1 MSVDAAY
8 AADAMDRFMYGGVSV
23 SKEFGTERTQYAGK
37 MLAGK
42 LSQISP
48 NELEEEMSGLRD
60 PVLNTLL
67 IEKGII
73 TEGERVSYS
82 RGTDFN
88 KNVEHHMRVGD
99 LLSYSEYEMIVD
111 RHYTGNK
118 KAQDFHKSRNEYRN
132 YVTLHESLNK

>member
-1 MSVDAAY
+1 
-8 AADAMDRFMYGGVSV
+8 
-23 SKEFGTERTQYAGK
+23 

-88 KNVEHHMRVGD
+88 KNLTDHIKVDDR
-99 LLSYSEYEMIVD
+99 LSKEEYEMLVD
-111 RHYTGNK
+111 RHYTGTVDTNVLQSYK
-118 KAQDFHKSRNEYRN
+118 TTEAYRN
-132 YVTLHESLNK
+132 YLISHDQYNKRD